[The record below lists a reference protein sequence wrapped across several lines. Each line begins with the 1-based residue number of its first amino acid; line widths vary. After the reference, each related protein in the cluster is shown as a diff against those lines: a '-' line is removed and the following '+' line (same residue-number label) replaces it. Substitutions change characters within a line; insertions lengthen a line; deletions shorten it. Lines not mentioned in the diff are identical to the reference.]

1 MGGHLTKVAAFLKG
15 YMPIIRPDAPVVKT
29 ASKAA
34 VTPVLPV
41 PVIVPAAL
49 PDPVSIISAMDAKHA
64 QIAALKIQLAKAH
77 AELDGLIGHHNRI
90 K

>member
-41 PVIVPAAL
+41 PVVPAAL
-49 PDPVSIISAMDAKHA
+49 PDPVSIISAMDAKRA

-77 AELDGLIGHHNRI
+77 ADLDGLIGHHNRI